1 MGFFA
6 NLLTGSSAGPIIGLI
21 DKLIPDKG
29 AADAA
34 KLKLLELQQAGELAA
49 LDADL
54 QLAMGQIDVNKA
66 EAASGS
72 GFASN
77 WRPAVG
83 WICAFALAY
92 QMIVR
97 PLLSWVS
104 VIYSWMP
111 PPSLELDTLL
121 TLLFGML
128 GLGAMRTAEKFKG
141 VAK

>member
-6 NLLTGSSAGPIIGLI
+6 NLLTGGAAGPIIGLI

-34 KLKLLELQQAGELAA
+34 KLKLLELQQTGELAA

-54 QLAMGQIDVNKA
+54 KLALGQLDVNKA
-66 EAASGS
+66 EAESTSAFKG
-72 GFASN
+72 N

-97 PLLSWVS
+97 PILAWVS
-104 VIYSWMP
+104 AIYAWMP

-141 VAK
+141 VAS